1 MIAPLDHPAR
11 FFQAKQKACTTNRI
25 MRYMAQA
32 LGRRLRWNIHDT
44 LRAAKL
50 AFYRQIFD
58 LCGRQQPQHCM
69 LATGWTAEASLVCFN
84 FTILQIVLQH
94 FSPRFLGI
102 SLLLYT
108 TPRLNLRYS
117 ILLFREQSH
126 HMAESS
132 ITVYTFRL
140 VGNKGTW
147 RRQ

>member
-1 MIAPLDHPAR
+1 MIVPLNHPSQL
-11 FFQAKQKACTTNRI
+11 FQAKTKARTTNRI

-50 AFYRQIFD
+50 AFHRQIFD

-69 LATGWTAEASLVCFN
+69 LATGWTAESSLVCLN
-84 FTILQIVLQH
+84 FTIQHIVLQH
-94 FSPRFLGI
+94 FSPRFLGN

-108 TPRLNLRYS
+108 TPRLKLRYS
-117 ILLFREQSH
+117 ILLFRKQSH

-147 RRQ
+147 RWQ